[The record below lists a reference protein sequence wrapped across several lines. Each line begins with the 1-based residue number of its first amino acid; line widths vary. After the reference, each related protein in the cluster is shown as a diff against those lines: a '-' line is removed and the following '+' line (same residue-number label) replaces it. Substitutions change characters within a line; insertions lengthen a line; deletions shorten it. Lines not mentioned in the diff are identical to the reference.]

1 MVVGGTLGRGSGA
14 GYPRQQSRKA
24 DGALGDCVAAFVTLF
39 ILVTCIK
46 HKIKQ

>member
-1 MVVGGTLGRGSGA
+1 MVVSGTLGRGSGA
-14 GYPRQQSRKA
+14 GYPRQQSKKA
-24 DGALGDCVAAFVTLF
+24 GDVLGDCVAAFVILF